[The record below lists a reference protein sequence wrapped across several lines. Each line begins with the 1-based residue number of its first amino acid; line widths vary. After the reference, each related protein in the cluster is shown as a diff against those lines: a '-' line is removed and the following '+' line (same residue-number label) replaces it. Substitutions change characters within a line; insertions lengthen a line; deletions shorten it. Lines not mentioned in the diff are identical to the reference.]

1 MNTNTTKLFDANNN
15 LIDTFEIE
23 VENVLK
29 SIYGENYYDIDEDF
43 IKEEIEPQKAEK
55 NNEISKK
62 HIRITDFIPLLF
74 FILIFVIIV
83 LAGYYF
89 LSNFDFTSILK

>member
-29 SIYGENYYDIDEDF
+29 SIYGENYYDTDEDF
-43 IKEEIEPQKAEK
+43 IKEEVKPQKVEK
-55 NNEISKK
+55 DNEISKK
-62 HIRITDFIPLLF
+62 RIRITDFIPLLF

>member
-29 SIYGENYYDIDEDF
+29 SIYGENYYDTDEDY
-43 IKEEIEPQKAEK
+43 IKEEVKPQKIEK
-55 NNEISKK
+55 DNKTYYNDS
-62 HIRITDFIPLLF
+62 HGNLVYPIRFGSI
-74 FILIFVIIV
+74 IL
-83 LAGYYF
+83 
-89 LSNFDFTSILK
+89 

>member
-29 SIYGENYYDIDEDF
+29 SIYGENYYDTDEDY
-43 IKEEIEPQKAEK
+43 IKEEVKPQKIEK
-55 NNEISKK
+55 DNEINKK